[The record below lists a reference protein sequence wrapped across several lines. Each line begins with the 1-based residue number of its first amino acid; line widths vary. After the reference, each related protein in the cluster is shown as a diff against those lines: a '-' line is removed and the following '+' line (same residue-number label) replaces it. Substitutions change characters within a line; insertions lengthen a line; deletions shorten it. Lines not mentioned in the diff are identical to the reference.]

1 MSEILNGW
9 KAIADFLGIH
19 EETAKAW
26 ESKYKLPIQR
36 PAGRAVMAV
45 KVDMVKWIKK
55 SVTGQGK

>member
-26 ESKYKLPIQR
+26 ESKYDLPIQR
-36 PAGRAVMAV
+36 PAGRAVMALKADMTKWV
-45 KVDMVKWIKK
+45 KAC
-55 SVTGQGK
+55 SNGKGK